1 MPADKRKRSGEKMTL
16 NRRYFIGGILAA
28 AAAPR
33 FSIGSGVGQAAKQAQ
48 GSWVDRGLIDGGG
61 SHEPY
66 LFVVRRGGLRLDEK
80 QPCEYQQSEE
90 LIRQLHSQGVEVFHT
105 HFYKGFGMEAERE
118 GREETRKAVDFAHS
132 LGMKADTYLQWS
144 TLMYETF
151 FLEEPRAVN
160 WIQRDVPG
168 L

>member
-66 LFVVRRGGLRLDEK
+66 LFVVRRGGQRLDAK
-80 QPCEYQQSEE
+80 QACDYPQSEE

-105 HFYKGFGMEAERE
+105 HFYKGFGIEAEHVGMEATSKSVEIAY
-118 GREETRKAVDFAHS
+118 G
-132 LGMKADTYLQWS
+132 LGMKDITYLQ
-144 TLMYETF
+144 
-151 FLEEPRAVN
+151 
-160 WIQRDVPG
+160 
-168 L
+168 